1 MTTPPPP
8 GWYSDPELPLHERWW
23 DGSSWGPRRSNTG
36 SPVAGQR
43 SLSGAAARV
52 GTGTSG
58 PVAKPARSSAK
69 FAWGTVIG
77 LLVVALAV
85 GGGLALSSAQNRPA
99 TPDSLDAACVH
110 AGTFAAA
117 FFGEGGPIDALDGAT
132 AHVSSTF
139 FAQHGPP
146 MNEWGRT
153 LNAEVP
159 GAGNAW
165 TNAGVAMSALGTVLA
180 SWDPSDSSAVRQART
195 LVDRVRDNLLMIERV
210 CR

>member
-1 MTTPPPP
+1 
-8 GWYSDPELPLHERWW
+8 
-23 DGSSWGPRRSNTG
+23 
-36 SPVAGQR
+36 
-43 SLSGAAARV
+43 
-52 GTGTSG
+52 
-58 PVAKPARSSAK
+58 
-69 FAWGTVIG
+69 
-77 LLVVALAV
+77 
-85 GGGLALSSAQNRPA
+85 
-99 TPDSLDAACVH
+99 
-110 AGTFAAA
+110 
-117 FFGEGGPIDALDGAT
+117 
-132 AHVSSTF
+132 
-139 FAQHGPP
+139 